1 MIVKQVVV
9 ALVGEIVLTLL
20 LLIVVL
26 AAVGFKLLYDL
37 IE

>member
-1 MIVKQVVV
+1 MIAKQVVG
-9 ALVGEIVLTLL
+9 AIVGEIVLTLL

-26 AAVGFKLLYDL
+26 AAAGFKLLYDL